1 MTHDPETGAERKPA
15 SENGVDDLWR
25 QFLDRL
31 SRITLLLVYIF
42 VNWIEHFCTH
52 LYQGR
57 RQG

>member
-31 SRITLLLVYIF
+31 SRVLVYRSLIS
-42 VNWIEHFCTH
+42 VHFH
-52 LYQGR
+52 
-57 RQG
+57 